1 MLDLS
6 PANLFV
12 PMLDWNATVAG
23 VLFLTRAEVR
33 VYLASDEATHWIWRR
48 DGTAPS
54 SWVCRPTLRQRVL
67 WRVWPSALPRD
78 RKLASRVG

>member
-1 MLDLS
+1 MLALS
-6 PANLFV
+6 PASLFV
-12 PMLDWNATVAG
+12 PMLGRNAAVAG
-23 VLFLTRAEVR
+23 VLFLIQAEVR
-33 VYLASDEATHWIWRR
+33 VYLASDEAAHWVRRR
-48 DGTAPS
+48 DGTALL